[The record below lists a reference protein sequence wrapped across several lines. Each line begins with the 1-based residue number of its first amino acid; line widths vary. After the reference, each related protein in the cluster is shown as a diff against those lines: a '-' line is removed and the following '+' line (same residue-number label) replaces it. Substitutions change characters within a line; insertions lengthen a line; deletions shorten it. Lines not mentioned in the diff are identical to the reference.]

1 MKAPQHGY
9 GRCRLAEELHIGN
22 LVLWHTE
29 DKSVGRRKE
38 LYLNEGK
45 QYYHGN
51 LFVPDDGEILEL

>member
-1 MKAPQHGY
+1 MDAA
-9 GRCRLAEELHIGN
+9 RLAEELHIGN